1 MQLRYL
7 TVSARWSRCIRV
19 LAVVALI
26 GSLAVAV
33 PAIRDPGLRAL
44 GWALVADEP
53 IGPADVIV
61 VSADSDGAGVLEA
74 VDLVQSGIASRVAV
88 FADPPDSI
96 DREFVRR
103 GVPYE
108 DRAARSTRQLRSL
121 GVTAIEEIPMA
132 GGTEAEGRALPG
144 WCDQHGF
151 RSVVVVSSRDHSR
164 RLRRLLDR
172 VMHGRPTR
180 VMVGSARHSRFDPD
194 RWWKTRD
201 GVRTEIIEL
210 QKLLLDVVRHPFS

>member
-1 MQLRYL
+1 
-7 TVSARWSRCIRV
+7 
-19 LAVVALI
+19 
-26 GSLAVAV
+26 
-33 PAIRDPGLRAL
+33 
-44 GWALVADEP
+44 
-53 IGPADVIV
+53 
-61 VSADSDGAGVLEA
+61 
-74 VDLVQSGIASRVAV
+74 
-88 FADPPDSI
+88 
-96 DREFVRR
+96 
-103 GVPYE
+103 
-108 DRAARSTRQLRSL
+108 
-121 GVTAIEEIPMA
+121 MA

-172 VMHGRPTR
+172 AMHGRSTR
-180 VMVGSARHSRFDPD
+180 VMVRSARHSRFDPD

>member
-1 MQLRYL
+1 M
-7 TVSARWSRCIRV
+7 
-19 LAVVALI
+19 
-26 GSLAVAV
+26 

-61 VSADSDGAGVLEA
+61 VSADSNGAGVLEA

-88 FADPPDSI
+88 FADPPDAV
-96 DREFVRR
+96 DREFIRR

-108 DRAARSTRQLRSL
+108 DRMARSSRQLRAL
-121 GVTAIEEIPMA
+121 GVTAIEEIPRA
-132 GGTEAEGRALPG
+132 GGTEAEGRVLPG

-172 VMHGRPTR
+172 AMHGRPTR
-180 VMVGSARHSRFDPD
+180 VMVRSARHSSFDPD

-210 QKLLLDVVRHPFS
+210 QKLLLDVVRHPLS

>member
-1 MQLRYL
+1 MNCKGMIVQRLRW
-7 TVSARWSRCIRV
+7 ARIWVVMALAGAIIVGVYSIRV
-19 LAVVALI
+19 PVLRAAGWTLVVNEPVEPADIIVVATDA
-26 GSLAVAV
+26 S
-33 PAIRDPGLRAL
+33 
-44 GWALVADEP
+44 
-53 IGPADVIV
+53 
-61 VSADSDGAGVLEA
+61 GAGVLEA
-74 VDLVQSGIASRVAV
+74 VDLVRSGIASRVAV

-108 DRAARSTRQLRSL
+108 DGAARSTRQLRSL
-121 GVTAIEEIPMA
+121 GVTVIEEIPMA

-172 VMHGRPTR
+172 AMHGHPMR

-201 GVRTEIIEL
+201 GARTEIIEL

>member
-1 MQLRYL
+1 M
-7 TVSARWSRCIRV
+7 SSRWWRSV
-19 LAVVALI
+19 WALAVTVVIVAVV
-26 GSLAVAV
+26 GGV
-33 PAIRDPGLRAL
+33 PAIRGSTLRAA
-44 GWALVADEP
+44 GWALVVDEP

-74 VDLVQSGIASRVAV
+74 VDLVRTGITSRVAV
-88 FADPPDSI
+88 FADPPDAV
-96 DREFVRR
+96 DREFIRR

-108 DRAARSTRQLRSL
+108 DRAARSIRQLRSL
-121 GVTAIEEIPMA
+121 GVTTIEEIPRA
-132 GGTEAEGRALPG
+132 GGTEAEGRVLPG

-172 VMHGRPTR
+172 AMHGHPTR
-180 VMVGSARHSRFDPD
+180 VMVRSTRHSIFDPD

-210 QKLLLDVVRHPFS
+210 QKLLLDVVRHPLS